1 MRLPQ
6 VLNAMALLSGLLA
19 LVLNFE
25 LSSSPF
31 NRFYA
36 VRRQARHPVVLERR
50 NCRTQLPPA
59 FRSAH
64 RPLAYTL
71 GTVGQTNSLSPLPD
85 VVHELVVGNPRTMYA

>member
-31 NRFYA
+31 NRFCV
-36 VRRQARHPVVLERR
+36 VRRQSKTP
-50 NCRTQLPPA
+50 C
-59 FRSAH
+59 
-64 RPLAYTL
+64 
-71 GTVGQTNSLSPLPD
+71 SP
-85 VVHELVVGNPRTMYA
+85 